1 MSLKKQYLKVLG
13 LDENASLEEI
23 KKKYR
28 KLSLKCHPDKEGG
41 SNEEFIKI
49 SEAYEKLN
57 SGELEM
63 NNGNGNDNGN
73 GNGNVETFNA
83 GDFFHFFNNANPH
96 FQNIRIEK
104 PPAIIKKVDLTLKQC
119 YLGGMIPVT
128 IERNI
133 IDGNILKKESEN
145 IYVNINKGIDANE
158 IIIFRG
164 KGHITNNG
172 IQGDVKIIFTIK
184 EDENFERNG
193 LDLIYK
199 KTISLK
205 EALCGCNFQMEHLS
219 GKKYKIT
226 NSGTNTILTPN
237 YIKIIPN
244 LGIERGNYKGNLCIK
259 FNIIFPSQLTE
270 SQVESLEKI
279 L

>member
-1 MSLKKQYLKVLG
+1 M
-13 LDENASLEEI
+13 
-23 KKKYR
+23 
-28 KLSLKCHPDKEGG
+28 
-41 SNEEFIKI
+41 
-49 SEAYEKLN
+49 
-57 SGELEM
+57 
-63 NNGNGNDNGN
+63 
-73 GNGNVETFNA
+73 
-83 GDFFHFFNNANPH
+83 
-96 FQNIRIEK
+96 
-104 PPAIIKKVDLTLKQC
+104 
-119 YLGGMIPVT
+119 
-128 IERNI
+128 
-133 IDGNILKKESEN
+133 
-145 IYVNINKGIDANE
+145 NINKGIDANE

-164 KGHITNNG
+164 KGHINNNN
-172 IQGDVKIIFTIK
+172 IQGDIKIIFTIK

-244 LGIERGNYKGNLCIK
+244 LGIERSNHKGNLCIK
-259 FNIIFPSQLTE
+259 FNIVFPSQLTKT
-270 SQVESLEKI
+270 QVESLEKI

>member
-1 MSLKKQYLKVLG
+1 MSLRKEYLKVLG

-63 NNGNGNDNGN
+63 NNNNNNHVD
-73 GNGNVETFNA
+73 VEKFNA
-83 GDFFHFFNNANPH
+83 SEFFHFFNNANPN
-96 FQNIRIEK
+96 FQNLRIDK

-119 YLGGMIPVT
+119 YLGGMIPVK

-133 IDGNILKKESEN
+133 FEGSVTKNENEN

-158 IIIFRG
+158 IIIFRE
-164 KGHITNNG
+164 KGHVNNNG

-184 EDENFERNG
+184 EHENFERNG

-244 LGIERGNYKGNLCIK
+244 LGMERDNHKGNLCIK
-259 FNIIFPSQLTE
+259 FNVIFPSQL
-270 SQVESLEKI
+270 SKIQIESLEKI

>member
-1 MSLKKQYLKVLG
+1 MSLRKEYLKVLG
-13 LDENASLEEI
+13 LDENATSEEI

-49 SEAYEKLN
+49 SDAYEKLN
-57 SGELEM
+57 SGELKR
-63 NNGNGNDNGN
+63 NNNNNN
-73 GNGNVETFNA
+73 VNVEHFNA
-83 GDFFHFFNNANPH
+83 SDFFHFFNNSNAN
-96 FQNIRIEK
+96 FQNLRIDK

-133 IDGNILKKESEN
+133 MEGNVIKKENEN

-164 KGHITNNG
+164 KGHINNNN
-172 IQGDVKIIFTIK
+172 IQGDIKIIFTIK

-244 LGIERGNYKGNLCIK
+244 LGIERSNHKGNLCIK
-259 FNIIFPSQLTE
+259 FNIVFPSQLTKT
-270 SQVESLEKI
+270 QVESLEKI

>member
-1 MSLKKQYLKVLG
+1 MSLKKKYLEVLG
-13 LDENASLEEI
+13 LDESASLEEI

-57 SGELEM
+57 SGELDM
-63 NNGNGNDNGN
+63 NNKNNNHV
-73 GNGNVETFNA
+73 NVENFNA
-83 GDFFHFFNNANPH
+83 GDFFHFFNNANPN
-96 FQNIRIEK
+96 FQNLRIDK

-133 IDGNILKKESEN
+133 SEGNILKKESEN
-145 IYVNINKGIDANE
+145 IYVNIDKGIDANE

-164 KGHITNNG
+164 KGHINHNG
-172 IQGDVKIIFTIK
+172 VQGDVKIIFTII
-184 EDENFERNG
+184 EHENFERNG

-219 GKKYKIT
+219 GRKYKIT

-237 YIKIIPN
+237 YIKLIPN
-244 LGIERGNYKGNLCIK
+244 LGIERGNHKGNLCIK